1 MSKYLPYNKKI
12 TELMP
17 DLAEAELMAQE
28 MYGDKCGDDFHI
40 FSSFVSVN
48 NEKGIEI
55 SLGVANPSN
64 PSKLCWHVIGEILLE
79 EYTTNRIYKIRDP
92 QQEHPHMTYGPM
104 LHDGTASSVGFDPD
118 YHYIDRAVSVKE
130 LLTKMEKYRSEYL
143 DTGFVKLKKK
153 ILQRQNYKT
162 KKLLDSLP

>member
-17 DLAEAELMAQE
+17 DLAEAEHTAHEL
-28 MYGDKCGDDFHI
+28 YGNKCGDDFHI
-40 FSSFVSVN
+40 FSTYVSAN

-55 SLGVANPSN
+55 SLGIAHPTK
-64 PSKLCWHVIGEILLE
+64 PADICWRVIGEILLE
-79 EYTTNRIYKIRDP
+79 EYSMNRIYRIRDP
-92 QQEHPHMTYGPM
+92 QKERPHMTYGPIGS
-104 LHDGTASSVGFDPD
+104 DGRSSSVGFDPD
-118 YHYIDRAVSVKE
+118 YQYIDQACSVRE
-130 LLTKMEKYRSEYL
+130 LLEKMEKYRSEYL
-143 DTGFVKLKKK
+143 NTGFVKLKKK

>member
-17 DLAEAELMAQE
+17 DLAEAEHTAHEL
-28 MYGDKCGDDFHI
+28 YGNKCGDDFHI
-40 FSSFVSVN
+40 FSTYVSAN

-55 SLGVANPSN
+55 SLGIAHPTK
-64 PSKLCWHVIGEILLE
+64 PADICWRVIGEILLE
-79 EYTTNRIYKIRDP
+79 EYSTNRIYRIRDP
-92 QQEHPHMTYGPM
+92 QKERPHMTYGPIGS
-104 LHDGTASSVGFDPD
+104 DGRCSSVDYDPD
-118 YHYIDRAVSVKE
+118 YQYIDRAGSVKE
-130 LLTKMEKYRSEYL
+130 LLIKMEKYRSEYL
-143 DTGFVKLKKK
+143 NTGFVKLKKK

>member
-1 MSKYLPYNKKI
+1 MSKYMEYNKKI

-17 DLAEAELMAQE
+17 DLAEAEQAALE
-28 MYGDKCGDDFHI
+28 IYGDKFHDDFHI
-40 FSSFVSVN
+40 FSTFISSN
-48 NEKGIEI
+48 KEKGIEI
-55 SLGVANPSN
+55 SLGVANPTN

-79 EYTTNRIYKIRDP
+79 DYTTNRIYKIRDP

-104 LHDGTASSVGFDPD
+104 LHDGRASSVGFDPD
-118 YHYIDRAVSVKE
+118 YYYIDRADSVKE
-130 LLTKMEKYRSEYL
+130 LLEKMEKYRSDYMN
-143 DTGFVKLKKK
+143 TGFVKLKRK